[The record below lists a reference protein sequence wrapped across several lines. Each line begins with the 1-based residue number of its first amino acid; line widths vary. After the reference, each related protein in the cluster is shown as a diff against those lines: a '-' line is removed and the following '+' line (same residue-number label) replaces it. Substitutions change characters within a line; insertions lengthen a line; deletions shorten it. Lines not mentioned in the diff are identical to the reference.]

1 MKKTLLL
8 LAVFVG
14 LNTSIFGFATLATT
28 FKGGDEITFNSNVNN
43 VEVKL
48 NGAVVGQL
56 NGAFTYKV
64 KRDGQMKVFTFTKP
78 GYKTQK
84 VTLTTSF
91 DNLFWGNLLF
101 GGSIGSSVDSWFTN
115 NSQEYSPNQYFINLK
130 KG

>member
-56 NGAFTYKV
+56 NGAFHIK
-64 KRDGQMKVFTFTKP
+64 
-78 GYKTQK
+78 
-84 VTLTTSF
+84 
-91 DNLFWGNLLF
+91 
-101 GGSIGSSVDSWFTN
+101 
-115 NSQEYSPNQYFINLK
+115 
-130 KG
+130 